1 MYIFAHALCVFV
13 YMWRWRCSRWN
24 DATQRDLPN
33 KQTTWNVFCFFACWC
48 CKNTRALDRL
58 WQHRRL
64 HNRKKA
70 PLFGGGA
77 VLARA
82 DKRITQSKHKFDD
95 GQSRAVCV
103 CVCLCMRPLKDFV
116 LQKRHRSSSNNTF
129 FHILRDTKRCT
140 KRKVN
145 LVDRLVGGSASDGS
159 FLLVLFYVS
168 PLCVCVFVCV

>member
-48 CKNTRALDRL
+48 CKNTRTLDRL

-103 CVCLCMRPLKDFV
+103 CVCLWMSGCMVFAFCIPFKISTICVKIRVTYAHFLHMDLTIFT
-116 LQKRHRSSSNNTF
+116 LRSCFTKTVILLGLCFLWEIYSSQS
-129 FHILRDTKRCT
+129 
-140 KRKVN
+140 VN
-145 LVDRLVGGSASDGS
+145 
-159 FLLVLFYVS
+159 
-168 PLCVCVFVCV
+168 